1 MASASAGDDAVVATG
16 SVVEASTSDSF
27 VTPTSAATTTTGS
40 SASGSG
46 GGGGGAGGGA
56 GAGTD
61 DGNSSVSSA
70 EAATFVA
77 HANAPDMDDDTIQGL
92 IGTWEK

>member
-1 MASASAGDDAVVATG
+1 MASAGDDAVVATG

-46 GGGGGAGGGA
+46 GGGAGGGA

-77 HANAPDMDDDTIQGL
+77 HASAPDMDDDTIQGL